1 MYYMDQNLVTR
12 PHPTTGTAGECS
24 LAVSIGGKG
33 RLGEHITVSATGAH
47 IQTMGLGLTCQ
58 GSQGDRE
65 AGRDMIEPAGE
76 GLTWS
81 HPAGRL
87 CAGELE
93 RWWSP
98 NTEEAV
104 GTEKGPKQGWY

>member
-1 MYYMDQNLVTR
+1 
-12 PHPTTGTAGECS
+12 
-24 LAVSIGGKG
+24 
-33 RLGEHITVSATGAH
+33 
-47 IQTMGLGLTCQ
+47 
-58 GSQGDRE
+58 
-65 AGRDMIEPAGE
+65 MIEPAGE

-104 GTEKGPKQGWY
+104 GTEKGPNRGGIERFSWSLAGPNSER